1 MFNCDAVTRKLVEE
15 GDPGPYFFSTP
26 KLNFI
31 VVFKETIA
39 AGDTRRD
46 RRHHSVGTKLMFPS
60 DTHFTDKGGPSIY
73 LHDTKLVTVLREVI
87 GADEGDD
94 LAALNRDLT
103 ILRTLD
109 RLPSFDPFL
118 TQDAL
123 ENAGVAPNRHYFA
136 VPESEHRGIRE
147 FIRRKFDPL
156 VRRALDGQEV
166 SAAKS
171 ILLANKLWEAN
182 DARALA
188 PLAQAFRFPGDDAL
202 AIFSAWKSINIYCF
216 RYVQTK
222 PTREAFALWLRDQAQ
237 VRDLSDTAASSYIR
251 LLRRD
256 VMTRLRHHWR
266 VVEEITREHERLYGE
281 LLRSPQAVAP
291 FIAFLGQSRVL
302 GGRMG
307 LALSKIDHAVRVW
320 RAAMEF
326 HPLGVMP
333 NDVLKGLLLL
343 NDILIVDDLSET
355 EPAAA
360 PAMAKAS

>member
-73 LHDTKLVTVLREVI
+73 LHDTKLVSVLREVI
-87 GADEGDD
+87 GAEEGDD

-136 VPESEHRGIRE
+136 VPEERAPRHSRVHPAQIRPPGAP
-147 FIRRKFDPL
+147 RA
-156 VRRALDGQEV
+156 RRARGVGHKEHVAGQQAMGSQRRTRAGPARTSV
-166 SAAKS
+166 S
-171 ILLANKLWEAN
+171 L
-182 DARALA
+182 
-188 PLAQAFRFPGDDAL
+188 PG
-202 AIFSAWKSINIYCF
+202 
-216 RYVQTK
+216 R
-222 PTREAFALWLRDQAQ
+222 
-237 VRDLSDTAASSYIR
+237 
-251 LLRRD
+251 
-256 VMTRLRHHWR
+256 
-266 VVEEITREHERLYGE
+266 
-281 LLRSPQAVAP
+281 
-291 FIAFLGQSRVL
+291 
-302 GGRMG
+302 
-307 LALSKIDHAVRVW
+307 
-320 RAAMEF
+320 
-326 HPLGVMP
+326 
-333 NDVLKGLLLL
+333 
-343 NDILIVDDLSET
+343 
-355 EPAAA
+355 
-360 PAMAKAS
+360 